1 MLSSANPMRR
11 VHLALLGVLSLTAA
25 CSSLPVAG
33 NDRDLTVSE
42 GSTFQVVV
50 SGPSGTGHAWQIDG
64 GDETVQLLRREPA
77 VARSAVR
84 AGEGPGAVE
93 EQTFIFLARRS
104 GTVTLRFTYARP
116 SEDRSLPSGR
126 SYRVQ
131 VIRC

>member
-1 MLSSANPMRR
+1 MRR
-11 VHLALLGVLSLTAA
+11 VHLALLGLLSLTPA
-25 CSSLPVAG
+25 CSSLPVVAG
-33 NDRDLTVSE
+33 SDRDLTVSE
-42 GSTFQVVV
+42 GSTFKLVV
-50 SGPSGTGHAWQIDG
+50 SGPSGMGHAWQVDG

-84 AGEGPGAVE
+84 AQEGPGAVE

-104 GTVTLRFTYARP
+104 GTATLRFTYARP
-116 SEDRSLPSGR
+116 SENRSLPSGR